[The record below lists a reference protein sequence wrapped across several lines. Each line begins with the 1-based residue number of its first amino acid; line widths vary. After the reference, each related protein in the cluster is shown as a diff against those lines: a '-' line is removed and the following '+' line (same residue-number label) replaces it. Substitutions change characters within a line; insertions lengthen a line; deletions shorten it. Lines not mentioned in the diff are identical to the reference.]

1 MKEQKLYV
9 CECCGTQYKE
19 KSKALDCEK
28 SHAKNPAIK
37 DTRYH
42 AHSAFPDRVEI
53 TFEGGKRIW
62 YKRQKTEISNIN
74 IYQTRKKGIYER
86 RSKSG
91 GNYTVANKRGKRHYH
106 GGD

>member
-74 IYQTRKKGIYER
+74 ILR
-86 RSKSG
+86 R
-91 GNYTVANKRGKRHYH
+91 T
-106 GGD
+106 

>member
-53 TFEGGKRIW
+53 TF
-62 YKRQKTEISNIN
+62 
-74 IYQTRKKGIYER
+74 
-86 RSKSG
+86 
-91 GNYTVANKRGKRHYH
+91 
-106 GGD
+106 